1 MRRQRRA
8 RILATL
14 GPASS
19 TPERIRELFEAGAD
33 VFRLNFSHGTQA
45 DHAERLK
52 IIRDLEKESGRSIGV
67 LMDLQGPKLRVGQ
80 LEGGK
85 VQLQAGQ
92 SFRLDLDT
100 AIGNAERVNL
110 PHPEIF
116 AALEVGTNLLL
127 DDGKLRL
134 RVDSFG
140 PDHANTTVVVG
151 GPLSDRKGVNVPDV
165 LLPISPLT
173 PKDLDDLKFGLS
185 LGVDWVALSFVQRP
199 SDIIEAREIIGDQA
213 WIMAKL
219 EKPSAMEHLDEI
231 VRLCDGVMVARGDLG
246 VEVPPQSVPV
256 LQRKIITSAST
267 HGRPVVVATQ
277 MLESMI
283 TAPVPTRAE
292 ASDVATAIY
301 SGADAVMLSAESA
314 SGQYPLEAVSI
325 MDSIIRE
332 IESDPEWAKG
342 LEQSHIPAEA
352 NTPDAICC
360 ALRRVTDILEPATTI
375 AYTTSGFSALRA
387 SRERPSAPI
396 MALTPS
402 LNTARRLAIAWGVH
416 AIPFEHV
423 SDVSQMVL
431 HATEIAKRHQF
442 ADVND
447 TVVIIAGLPFGHSGS
462 TNLLH
467 VATITD

>member
-140 PDHANTTVVVG
+140 PDHA
-151 GPLSDRKGVNVPDV
+151 
-165 LLPISPLT
+165 
-173 PKDLDDLKFGLS
+173 
-185 LGVDWVALSFVQRP
+185 
-199 SDIIEAREIIGDQA
+199 
-213 WIMAKL
+213 
-219 EKPSAMEHLDEI
+219 
-231 VRLCDGVMVARGDLG
+231 
-246 VEVPPQSVPV
+246 
-256 LQRKIITSAST
+256 
-267 HGRPVVVATQ
+267 
-277 MLESMI
+277 
-283 TAPVPTRAE
+283 
-292 ASDVATAIY
+292 
-301 SGADAVMLSAESA
+301 
-314 SGQYPLEAVSI
+314 
-325 MDSIIRE
+325 
-332 IESDPEWAKG
+332 
-342 LEQSHIPAEA
+342 
-352 NTPDAICC
+352 
-360 ALRRVTDILEPATTI
+360 
-375 AYTTSGFSALRA
+375 
-387 SRERPSAPI
+387 
-396 MALTPS
+396 
-402 LNTARRLAIAWGVH
+402 
-416 AIPFEHV
+416 
-423 SDVSQMVL
+423 
-431 HATEIAKRHQF
+431 
-442 ADVND
+442 
-447 TVVIIAGLPFGHSGS
+447 
-462 TNLLH
+462 
-467 VATITD
+467 